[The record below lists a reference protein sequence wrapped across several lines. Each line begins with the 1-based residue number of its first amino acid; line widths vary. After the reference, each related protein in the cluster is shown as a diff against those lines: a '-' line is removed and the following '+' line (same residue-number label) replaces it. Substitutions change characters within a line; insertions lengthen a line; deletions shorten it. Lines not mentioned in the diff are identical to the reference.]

1 MTGTEREFS
10 NVLIIIIING
20 NYIPYNY
27 EYIDIII
34 IVIIIFLNY
43 DIPIVV
49 ENVVKK
55 IH

>member
-34 IVIIIFLNY
+34 IFLNY